1 MQSFATSVP
10 PVYCLPM
17 PIVQP
22 ATSVA
27 PAVAA
32 KLEAVADLCL
42 KHRVLRLA
50 LFGSGASGRFDAAR
64 GSDLDFLAEFQPM
77 SPREHA
83 GAYFGLMEDLGLL
96 LEVPIDLVESA
107 AIRNPYFQKA
117 VRNTEV
123 VLYEAA

>member
-1 MQSFATSVP
+1 MIQA
-10 PVYCLPM
+10 PVYWLSM
-17 PIVQP
+17 PILQP
-22 ATSVA
+22 NLSVA

-32 KLEAVADLCL
+32 KLPAVTDLCV
-42 KHRVLRLA
+42 KHRVVRLA
-50 LFGSGASGRFDAAR
+50 LFGSGASGKFDAER

-107 AIRNPYFQKA
+107 AIKNPYFQKA
-117 VRNTEV
+117 VHHTQV